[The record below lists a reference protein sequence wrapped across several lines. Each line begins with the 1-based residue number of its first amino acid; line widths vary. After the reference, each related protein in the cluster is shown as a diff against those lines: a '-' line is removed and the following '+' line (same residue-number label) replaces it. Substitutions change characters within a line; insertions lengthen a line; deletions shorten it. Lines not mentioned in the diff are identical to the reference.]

1 MTVAA
6 TLLFFYVKTQIN
18 TNTARSLLD
27 ACISRTGFLSLV
39 PAEEGALDLLYLC
52 GGGLCAV
59 QCMPAS
65 VKPAAVAGRAILK
78 IETLY
83 YI

>member
-1 MTVAA
+1 M
-6 TLLFFYVKTQIN
+6 
-18 TNTARSLLD
+18 LD

-59 QCMPAS
+59 QMHARQS
-65 VKPAAVAGRAILK
+65 VKPAAVAARAILK
-78 IETLY
+78 IETLLSR
-83 YI
+83 